1 MKNMNKM
8 TQLHSN
14 KGYTMVEL
22 VVTLA
27 ILGTLLGTAMPMYS
41 RITEQTQADRNRTN
55 MNVIRETF
63 FHYFYRTH
71 MAGDPHFPV
80 TPDNTGFLMDDTWA
94 GTAIAS
100 GAVSGI
106 TPNDLFSDS
115 QVPKNS
121 NGNPFSYR
129 TYNTTLSSGEVR
141 YTIILEDTDPESPS
155 YQESFTHSI

>member
-1 MKNMNKM
+1 MI
-8 TQLHSN
+8 
-14 KGYTMVEL
+14 EL

-71 MAGDPHFPV
+71 MDGNPHFPA
-80 TPDNTGFLMDDTWA
+80 TPDNNGFLMDTTWTT
-94 GTAIAS
+94 TAIDSLMAP
-100 GAVSGI
+100 GI
-106 TPNDLFSDS
+106 TPKSLFSDGN
-115 QVPKNS
+115 VPKNS
-121 NGNPFSYR
+121 NGNPFYYR
-129 TYNTTLSSGEVR
+129 TFNDTLTTGEVR
-141 YTIILEDTDPESPS
+141 YFIILKDTDAESPS